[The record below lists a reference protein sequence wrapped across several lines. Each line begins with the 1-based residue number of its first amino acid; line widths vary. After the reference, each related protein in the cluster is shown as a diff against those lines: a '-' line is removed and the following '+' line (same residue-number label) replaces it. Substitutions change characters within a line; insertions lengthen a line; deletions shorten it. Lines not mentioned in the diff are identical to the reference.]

1 MTTIIERLAHAR
13 RTRTEVSLAGAPTRL
28 ADAYPIQA
36 GVAKALGETVGG
48 WKVGADPQS
57 KAPMGAPMYLS
68 GFIASG
74 GQFRLAPGRPMIP
87 EVEIAA
93 RLARDVPKRPGKPY
107 TREEIVDC
115 IGELLLVF
123 ELIERRIPP
132 KDSTFAFNL
141 ADDLGNIGFVTGPV
155 VKDFHGLDLSGLR
168 CRFWMGQ
175 DLVNDRVG
183 GHNQGDPLIP
193 MVQWANG
200 QCDELGGMKAGQ
212 IVTLGSLT
220 PMKAI
225 TTPMKLAADIE
236 RFGRVE
242 IDVL

>member
-1 MTTIIERLAHAR
+1 M
-13 RTRTEVSLAGAPTRL
+13 
-28 ADAYPIQA
+28 
-36 GVAKALGETVGG
+36 ALGEVVGG

-68 GFIASG
+68 GFVASG

-93 RLARDVPKRPGKPY
+93 RLARDLPKRPGEPY
-107 TREEIVDC
+107 TREEIVES
-115 IGELLLVF
+115 ISELLLVF

-132 KDSTFAFNL
+132 KDSPFAFNL
-141 ADDLGNIGFVTGPV
+141 ADDLGNIGFVLGPV
-155 VKDFHGLDLSGLR
+155 VKDFRGLDLSKLR
-168 CRFWMGQ
+168 CRFWMG
-175 DLVNDRVG
+175 DELANDRVG

-193 MVQWANG
+193 LIQWANG
-200 QCDELGGMKAGQ
+200 QCDLLGGLKAGQ

-225 TTPMKLAADIE
+225 ATPMKLAAEVE